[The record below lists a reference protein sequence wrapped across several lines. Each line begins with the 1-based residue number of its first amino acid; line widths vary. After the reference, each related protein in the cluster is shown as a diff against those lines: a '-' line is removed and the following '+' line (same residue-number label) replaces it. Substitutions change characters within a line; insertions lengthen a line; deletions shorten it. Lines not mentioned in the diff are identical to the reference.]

1 MFGDIRQMINLIFL
15 NGSFSKI
22 QNVKLL
28 LIYALKVVHFPL
40 SIVHLERSCGGNL
53 IFSDLTFIESIY
65 KVYFQCCSYEQG
77 HPEVYKPITRKH

>member
-53 IFSDLTFIESIY
+53 IFSDVPFIKSIY
-65 KVYFQCCSYEQG
+65 KV
-77 HPEVYKPITRKH
+77 